1 MNSRNKAAAI
11 EVHMNSLKEK
21 LMKIEIPKDKSN
33 NLNSKEQQDLFDLKK
48 DKNILIRSPGK
59 ASAVVVWHR
68 EDYIKEAEKQL
79 GNSDVYKEVSDD
91 PEPPIN
97 KIHGTIEKIKKRG
110 NLKKRNC

>member
-1 MNSRNKAAAI
+1 MNSRNKASGI

-33 NLNSKEQQDLFDLKK
+33 NLNSKEQQDLLDLKN
-48 DKNILIRSPGK
+48 DKNILIRIPDKGP
-59 ASAVVVWHR
+59 AVVVWDR

-91 PEPPIN
+91 TEPPIS
-97 KIHGTIEKIKKRG
+97 KIHGTIEKIKKRE